1 MSEAILMVKEEVPL
15 YKLRELMMEVA
26 EEALVNSQ
34 KADKLLREK
43 IIRAIK
49 HLNNKTHG

>member
-15 YKLRELMMEVA
+15 NKLRELMKEVT

-34 KADKLLREK
+34 KSDKLLKENIIKK
-43 IIRAIK
+43 IQK
-49 HLNNKTHG
+49 LSNKAND